1 MKGLFLTAAVLVAAV
16 AGSTAGG
23 AKPVLGATCS
33 PTQGPGIP
41 PPANVPLGIPGFHAA
56 WYGQSGYQSLCPGQT
71 ATAVVAFYNSG
82 SLGWV
87 SGRMGEM
94 AYLGTWGPEPGQ
106 DRASPLGGDGQLGSP
121 ATGWPRYNRVAAQP
135 APYVGPGQVAWFQ
148 FTMLA
153 PQTPGTYR
161 LALRPLVEGATWM
174 EDYGVFW
181 VFTVLPADG
190 GGGGGG
196 SPTPT
201 PMITP
206 TPTPMITPTPTPMI
220 TPTPTPTASTPPV
233 GGNGFVGDSG
243 IEGTPDPLTQGTVEA
258 TRFFATASG
267 PVTSLSIFLDAS
279 NQATSVALGLYSD
292 SNGVPTALL
301 AQGSLSGR
309 QNNAWNTVP
318 IPSVSITSGTPY
330 WIARLSTSGGSLVTR
345 VNTAVPNPDRVDTRS
360 LSSLPSTF
368 SPGGSYP
375 HITSIFAGNAAAS
388 TPGPTPTSTPTAA
401 PTPTPAPGTFMC
413 TQVMGYS
420 QTGNWYSDAVTPAFE
435 SRVVDSRYQLRN
447 FSGGAVA
454 LWADPNY
461 GGWGAPPYSPCAS
474 GSSAPDRV
482 IFDVTE
488 SFWINEPCGTH
499 EFDNC
504 SNPDTSVARVAQD
517 IRNVIALIRSK
528 YPSVQQIYVQA
539 ILGGP
544 GNTVCSLPDPGA
556 GGAPRRIRGTYNHPF
571 IKQAIDQ
578 AVDGNA
584 IAAPEFFVDSCND
597 FNTDTQFVGHLN
609 DAAKRAVGQRIGDYY
624 AARP

>member
-1 MKGLFLTAAVLVAAV
+1 MRGFFLAAVVLVAAV
-16 AGSTAGG
+16 SGWSAVTTRPA
-23 AKPVLGATCS
+23 LGATCT

-41 PPANVPLGIPGFHAA
+41 PPVSVPLGIPGFHAA

-71 ATAVVAFYNSG
+71 ASAVVAFYNSG

-135 APYVGPGQVAWFQ
+135 AAYVGPGQVAWFQ

-153 PQTPGTYR
+153 PQAPGTYR

-181 VFTVLPADG
+181 VFTVLPAEGGG

-196 SPTPT
+196 SPTPAPSGT
-201 PMITP
+201 TTAAPS
-206 TPTPMITPTPTPMI
+206 
-220 TPTPTPTASTPPV
+220 PTPTASPTSPP
-233 GGNGFVGDSG
+233 GGAGFVGNSAVESTADPS
-243 IEGTPDPLTQGTVEA
+243 TPGTVEA

-267 PVTSLSIFLDAS
+267 AVTSLSIYLDGG
-279 NQATSVALGLYSD
+279 NQATSFALGLYADTNS
-292 SNGVPTALL
+292 VPGALL
-301 AQGSLSGR
+301 AQGSRSVA
-309 QNNAWNTVP
+309 QNDVWNTVA
-318 IPSVSITSGTPY
+318 IPPTQVTSGTPY
-330 WIARLSTSGGSLVTR
+330 WIARLSTAGGNLVTR
-345 VNTAVPNPDRVDTRS
+345 INRAAGNPDRVDTRPS
-360 LSSLPSTF
+360 ISLPSVFSAGATF
-368 SPGGSYP
+368 AQS
-375 HITSIFAGNAAAS
+375 TSMYAGNAAAS
-388 TPGPTPTSTPTAA
+388 TPGPTPTPA
-401 PTPTPAPGTFMC
+401 PTPTATSTPGVGAFTC

-420 QTGNWYSDAVTPAFE
+420 QTGNWYSDAVPLAFE
-435 SRVVDSRYQLRN
+435 SRVTDSRYQLRN
-447 FSGGAVA
+447 FSGGAVS
-454 LWADPNY
+454 LWADPTY
-461 GGWGAPPYSPCAS
+461 GGWSAPPYSPCVS

-488 SFWINEPCGTH
+488 SFWINETCGIH

-517 IRNVIALIRSK
+517 IRNVIAQLRSK
-528 YPSVQQIYVQA
+528 YASSLRQIYVQA

-544 GNTVCSLPDPGA
+544 GNVVCSLPDPTN
-556 GGAPRRIRGTYNHPF
+556 GGALRRIRGTYNHPF
-571 IKQAIDQ
+571 IVQAINQAID
-578 AVDGNA
+578 GNA
-584 IAAPEFFVDSCND
+584 VAAPEFFVDSCQD

-609 DAAKRAVGQRIGDYY
+609 DAAKAVVGRRIGDYY
-624 AARP
+624 AQFP